1 MNRETQLAR
10 HIQCEKHAVDHNLWW
25 QMSTKFLAHSR
36 NEEWEEIRTLWN
48 NPICENVKLRVA
60 VSANMISLL
69 EQIQLLKMASSRNED
84 WEETW
89 KAASANM
96 ISLLEQI
103 QLLKM
108 ASSRNEDWEET
119 WKAASANM
127 ISLLEQIQL
136 LKMASSRNEDWEGDI
151 FGLPAEQPWQLEI
164 FLLLIWPCET
174 CARSIYP
181 NMLPL

>member
-1 MNRETQLAR
+1 MRIGR
-10 HIQCEKHAVDHNLWW
+10 KSEKLFPQILNH
-25 QMSTKFLAHSR
+25 F
-36 NEEWEEIRTLWN
+36 
-48 NPICENVKLRVA
+48 
-60 VSANMISLL
+60 L

-84 WEETW
+84 WEEIW
-89 KAASANM
+89 KAASANTF
-96 ISLLEQI
+96 SLLEQI

-181 NMLPL
+181 NMLRLQCNFCPGSAIVSKFPTFLGIGNPTDIVVDWPCPWFWALKI